1 MTYGDVSGLAAGE
14 DMEVGVNGDAG
25 SQVSAGGLGA
35 EGVESLGEFLL
46 IGTRRNSTA
55 SSLSSGNGASGSK
68 AGEED
73 GETHVERM
81 FFFYEDRDIS
91 Q

>member
-1 MTYGDVSGLAAGE
+1 MTYGNVSGLAVGE
-14 DMEVGVNGDAG
+14 DVEVGVNGDAG

-55 SSLSSGNGASGSK
+55 SSLSSDNGASGSK

-73 GETHVERM
+73 GETHIERM
-81 FFFYEDRDIS
+81 CIL
-91 Q
+91 